1 MHVTVSARHNL
12 TLDHLLRDRAL
23 EVLDRLDRMGDRAL
37 EGTVVFD
44 TVAGQSFAEIRL
56 HCAGGQ
62 VLVAT
67 AEAGDHRS
75 ALDQVEE
82 RLRRQLRRVQK
93 RPLAQR
99 HTLPA
104 T

>member
-12 TLDHLLRDRAL
+12 AIDAALRDRAH
-23 EVLDRLDRMGDRAL
+23 EVLDRLGRAGDRAL

-44 TVAGQSFAEIRL
+44 TVAGQSHAEIRM
-56 HCAGGQ
+56 HCVGGQ
-62 VLVAT
+62 VLVAS

-82 RLRRQLRRVQK
+82 KLRRQLRRVQK

-99 HTLPA
+99 HVVPA

>member
-1 MHVTVSARHNL
+1 MLATVSARHNL
-12 TLDHLLRDRAL
+12 TIDATLRARAH
-23 EVLDRLDRMGDRAL
+23 EVLERLARAGDRAL

-44 TVAGQSFAEIRL
+44 HVAGQSFAEIRM

-62 VLVAT
+62 VLVAS
-67 AEAGDHRS
+67 AEGGDLRS
-75 ALDQVEE
+75 ALDLVEE

-99 HTLPA
+99 HIVPA

>member
-12 TLDHLLRDRAL
+12 DIDASLRDRAH
-23 EVLDRLDRMGDRAL
+23 EVLDRLGRVGDRAL

-44 TVAGQSFAEIRL
+44 TVAGQSFAEIRM

-62 VLVAT
+62 VLVAK
-67 AEAGDHRS
+67 AEAADHRS
-75 ALDQVEE
+75 ALDLVEE
-82 RLRRQLRRVQK
+82 KLRRQLRRVQK

-99 HTLPA
+99 HVLPA